1 MTLWAYLMSVIMNL
15 QSEEDGKQKLNMI
28 EISFSRTFKE
38 IDGEESIKGIKNCR
52 RVIIMINFTI

>member
-1 MTLWAYLMSVIMNL
+1 M

-38 IDGEESIKGIKNCR
+38 IGGEESIKGIKNCK